1 MSQRTIRVNE
11 LLRLEVSEQLHR
23 RWPSESVRITIT
35 AVDISPDLRE
45 ARIFYS
51 VIGTKEDRSAARR
64 LFERIAKTLRME
76 VAKRVILKYT
86 PAYRFVEDKGV
97 AHGVSVI
104 DLLDRVA
111 EEDAAR
117 DEKYHSD
124 GGSVSDE

>member
-11 LLRLEVSEQLHR
+11 LLRLEISEQLHR

-35 AVDISPDLRE
+35 AVDTSPDLRE

-51 VIGTKEDRSAARR
+51 VIGSKEDRSAARR
-64 LFERIAKTLRME
+64 LFERISKTLRME
-76 VAKRVILKYT
+76 VSKRVILKYT

-117 DEKYHSD
+117 DEKYGHNEAE
-124 GGSVSDE
+124 GAE

>member
-11 LLRLEVSEQLHR
+11 LLRLEISEQLHR
-23 RWPSESVRITIT
+23 RWSSESVRITIT

-51 VIGTKEDRSAARR
+51 VIGTKEDRVAARR
-64 LFERIAKTLRME
+64 LFERISKTLRME

-104 DLLDRVA
+104 DLLDQVA
-111 EEDAAR
+111 AEDAAR
-117 DEKYHSD
+117 DEKYQA
-124 GGSVSDE
+124 GNEAVSDE